1 MDIKC
6 NEKEL
11 FVFKKIA
18 HAAEELGVPTYVI
31 GGFVRDKI
39 LGRATKD
46 ADIVCVGDGI
56 QLAHKVAERFQPK
69 PSVSFFKNYGTA
81 QIKLKHFYEEAQ
93 GEVDHKHITGEKNGE
108 QETVDATPAISEG
121 DPDEAITITHEKSTL
136 EIEFVGARKE
146 SYRYHSRN
154 PDVVPGTLKDDQDR
168 RDFTINAMAIS
179 LNTED
184 YGKLIDPFNG
194 LQDLEKKIIQ
204 TPLDP
209 GTTFSDD
216 PLRMMRAV
224 RFASQL
230 NFTIAPATFQ
240 SIKDHA
246 ERIRIISQE
255 RITEELNKILLSPK
269 PSVGFDLLYQCG
281 LLHIIFPQMIDLAG
295 AEYID
300 GLGHKDNFYHTL
312 QVVDNIC
319 RHTNDL
325 WLRWAALLH
334 DIGKPPTKKFEK
346 GHGWTFHGH
355 EVVGGRMVPK
365 LFAKLKLPQN
375 EKLRFV
381 RKLVELHLRP
391 ISLTKENITDSAIRR
406 LLFDAGDDID
416 ALMLLC
422 EADITSKNKQKV
434 IRYLENFELVRS
446 RLKEV
451 EEKDRI
457 RNWQPPIT
465 GEIIMDIFGLSPC
478 KIVGDLKNSIREAI
492 LDGEIDNTYDAAY
505 DFMMKKAT
513 ELGLQPVNNNA
524 ARKGE

>member
-1 MDIKC
+1 MEIKC

-18 HAAEELGVPTYVI
+18 HAAEELGVPAYVI
-31 GGFVRDKI
+31 GGFVRDKL
-39 LGRATKD
+39 LGRPTKD

-69 PSVSFFKNYGTA
+69 PSVAFFKNYGTA
-81 QIKLKHFYEEAQ
+81 QIKLKHFYEEPHTG
-93 GEVDHKHITGEKNGE
+93 GEDQHLTEEHDRQPEIIEPASHG
-108 QETVDATPAISEG
+108 VDANPG
-121 DPDEAITITHEKSTL
+121 DIPVQEKSTL

-154 PDVVPGTLKDDQDR
+154 PEVVPGTLKDDQDR
-168 RDFTINAMAIS
+168 RDFTINAMAVS
-179 LNTED
+179 LNTAD

-194 LQDLEKKIIQ
+194 LLDLEKKIIQ
-204 TPLDP
+204 TPLEP
-209 GTTFSDD
+209 GQTFSDD

-230 NFTIAPATFQ
+230 NFTIAPVTFQ

-255 RITEELNKILLSPK
+255 RITEELNKILLSAK
-269 PSVGFDLLYQCG
+269 PSIGFDLLYQSG

-312 QVVDNIC
+312 QVVDNIS
-319 RHTNDL
+319 RNTNDL

-334 DIGKPPTKKFEK
+334 DIGKPATKKFEP

-355 EVVGGRMVPK
+355 EVVGGRMVPR
-365 LFAKLKLPQN
+365 LFTKLKLPQN

-406 LLFDAGDDID
+406 LLFDAGEDID
-416 ALMLLC
+416 ALMMLC

-434 IRYLENFELVRS
+434 IRYLENFELVRQ
-446 RLKEV
+446 RMKEV
-451 EEKDRI
+451 EEKDRM

-492 LDGEIDNTYDAAY
+492 LDGEIDNSYDAAY
-505 DFMMKKAT
+505 DYMMKKAT
-513 ELGLQPVNNNA
+513 ELGLQIVNKKA
-524 ARKGE
+524 AGN